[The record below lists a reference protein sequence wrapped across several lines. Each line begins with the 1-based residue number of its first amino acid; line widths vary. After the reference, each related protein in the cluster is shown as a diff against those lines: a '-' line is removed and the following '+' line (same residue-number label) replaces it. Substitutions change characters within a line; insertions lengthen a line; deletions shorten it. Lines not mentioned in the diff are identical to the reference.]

1 MKIMSAS
8 FLGLALMVSIAATS
22 DGNEEAVA
30 AIART
35 RDTRADF
42 IVVSDVRVAF
52 EDMAPMEFVGAEF
65 HSGPFHRLEDPNF
78 RVVADCKSRI
88 GYHLTVAENRITSG
102 PDVADSQCGIAPF
115 PAGAKIRFLGRIATK
130 FGEASRIEVD
140 EPVYNRS
147 YDVLESGAI
156 VRNVWRSKA
165 PEGLIVYQSVATAY
179 CAVPLPESAFTR
191 ESLAQTFLT
200 SEC

>member
-1 MKIMSAS
+1 MKLMSAS

-22 DGNEEAVA
+22 DGNEEAIA

-78 RVVADCKSRI
+78 RVVADCQLRK
-88 GYHLTVAENRITSG
+88 GHHLTVAANQITSG
-102 PDVADSQCGIAPF
+102 SDVADRLCGIGPF
-115 PAGAKIRFLGRIATK
+115 PVGAKIKFLGKIATK
-130 FGEASRIEVD
+130 FGAASRIEVD

-147 YDVLESGAI
+147 YEVLESGAI

-165 PEGLIVYQSVATAY
+165 PEDLIVYQSVASAY
-179 CAVPLPESAFTR
+179 CAVPLPESAFTK

-200 SEC
+200 LEC